1 MGITST
7 IKQYYRYLRNWKK
20 FRSRQAREETCKNS
34 AQQLQFY
41 SQFIKQSDLCFD
53 IGANIG
59 DKTSLF
65 IELGAR
71 VVAIEPQENCWRIL
85 KRRLKNYDVTVETVA
100 LADKEGTQTLFV
112 DKSHTLATLSQ
123 NWIATVKQSGRF
135 SGHKWPDKLTVQTTT
150 LDELIEKHGSPAY
163 CKIDVEGFEFDVLQG
178 LSQPIKTISL
188 EFVPE
193 RVKASLKCINYL
205 DKLGKAEFNYC
216 LNDSNSFALT
226 NWVDSDRMK
235 TILKEMNKNIENFGD
250 FYVRFAV

>member
-1 MGITST
+1 MMIYSK
-7 IKQYYRYLRNWKK
+7 IKQYYHYHRIWRKL
-20 FRSRQAREETCKNS
+20 QARINKDQHLSEP
-34 AQQLQFY
+34 LDFY
-41 SQFIKQSDLCFD
+41 SQFIEKGSLCFD

-59 DKTSLF
+59 DKTELF
-65 IELGAR
+65 VRLGAK
-71 VVAIEPQENCWRIL
+71 VVAVEPQQSCRRVL
-85 KRRLKNYDVTVETVA
+85 KRRFKDDDVTIESVA
-100 LADKEGTQTLFV
+100 LAEKNGSRQMYV
-112 DKSHTLATLSQ
+112 DRSHTLATISED
-123 NWIATVKQSGRF
+123 WISTVKKSGRF

-163 CKIDVEGFEFDVLQG
+163 CKIDVEGSEFDVLQG

-193 RVKASLKCINYL
+193 SVKASLKCINYL

-235 TILKEMNKNIENFGD
+235 AILKEMNKDIENYGD